1 MKARLNQELMT
12 VAFLSAKAS
21 GKVEEMGHEI
31 LDGEEAEVFKIIS
44 LVLNPMMTP
53 VILKRRISDG
63 EWVSMENEEDVA
75 MGYREFMSEANDYI
89 NSLEEPIQRGEADFL
104 TEEEWTAAIKKE
116 MVDFNEDFSD
126 TQIKWIVERLVED
139 GFVKEEA

>member
-89 NSLEEPIQRGEADFL
+89 NSLEEPIQRGEGDFL